1 MDSKEVGERI
11 KQVRNAYNLTQQSF
25 ADQLDLKQNTIAT
38 YEIGKP
44 ASDRTL
50 KAICKTFH
58 VNEAWLRTGEGD
70 MLLPPPSHNTP
81 DEQLLGFLGDV
92 SREASFRSRL
102 ISALSRLSQE
112 DWAVLERLA
121 ASLTSPEE

>member
-1 MDSKEVGERI
+1 MDVGQRI
-11 KQVRNAYNLTQQSF
+11 RQVRKAYNLTQQAF
-25 ADQLDLKQNTIAT
+25 ADQLGLKQNTIAT

-44 ASDRTL
+44 ASGRTL

-70 MLLPPPSHNTP
+70 MLLPPPNHNTP
-81 DEQLLGFLGDV
+81 DEELLGFLGDV
-92 SREASFRSRL
+92 SRETSFRSRL
-102 ISALSRLSQE
+102 IYALSRLSDE

-121 ASLTSPEE
+121 RDLTAPEE